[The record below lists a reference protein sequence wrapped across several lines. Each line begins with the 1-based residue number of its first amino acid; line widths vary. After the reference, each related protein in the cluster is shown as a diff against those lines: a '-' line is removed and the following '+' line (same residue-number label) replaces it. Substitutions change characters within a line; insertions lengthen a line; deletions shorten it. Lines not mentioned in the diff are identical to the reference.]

1 LVFKEATTS
10 DEIAQLHQLKHQT
23 FAEELKQYACNEAGF
38 LIDRF
43 HAKNRYFIATEEERV
58 CGMISLNGDA
68 PLSIERRLP
77 EGFSLARTFSNPCEM
92 RSLAIVPGYRN
103 SMVLAG
109 LFWQVYATA
118 RREVIRTC

>member
-10 DEIAQLHQLKHQT
+10 GEIAQLHQLNHQT

-68 PLSIERRLP
+68 PFPLKDDCP
-77 EGFSLARTFSNPCEM
+77 KAFHW
-92 RSLAIVPGYRN
+92 RN
-103 SMVLAG
+103 I
-109 LFWQVYATA
+109 F
-118 RREVIRTC
+118 